1 MTPEEFARVLGDVDE
16 KYILEAVPKKRKPM
30 WQTVLPMAAAV
41 VLLIAAGS
49 VYAAMNFGRMGAK
62 NAEMAY
68 SNHFALEDG
77 AIWAAETTAAAALE
91 TTLKAAQS
99 VADCTVPET
108 LANNAGD
115 EYGNVEEAVNTEGDG
130 DTGTVEGVTGC
141 PVAETAGEELSGCGA
156 LDELAEGVLYT
167 VSTANGITSC
177 YFNFCE
183 FTEGEILTFT
193 VDDSV
198 RVITTT
204 VGAMELLECTD
215 NVYKFRS
222 QWDGMPESLM
232 PELKLDVEASEAFRV
247 RGVFTGADGGKA
259 VSEDFDVDIVTE

>member
-1 MTPEEFARVLGDVDE
+1 MTPEKFARVLGDVDE

-68 SNHFALEDG
+68 SNDLALLDG
-77 AIWAAETTAAAALE
+77 ATWAAETTAAAALE

-99 VADCTVPET
+99 VADGTVPQT
-108 LANNAGD
+108 LAQMENAGEALV
-115 EYGNVEEAVNTEGDG
+115 EYGNVEENADS
-130 DTGTVEGVTGC
+130 GTVEGFSGC
-141 PVAETAGEELSGCGA
+141 PAPETAGEELSGCGA

-193 VDDSV
+193 VDDSG

-215 NVYKFRS
+215 NMYKFRS
-222 QWDGMPESLM
+222 QWDGTPESLM
-232 PELKLDVEASEAFRV
+232 PELKLEVEASETFRV
-247 RGVFTGADGGKA
+247 RGVFTGADGGKT
-259 VSEDFDVDIVTE
+259 VSEDFNVDIMTE